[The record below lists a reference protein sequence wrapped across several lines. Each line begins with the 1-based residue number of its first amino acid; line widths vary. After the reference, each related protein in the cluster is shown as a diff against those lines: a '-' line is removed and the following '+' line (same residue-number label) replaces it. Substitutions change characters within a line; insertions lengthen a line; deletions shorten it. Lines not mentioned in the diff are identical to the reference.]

1 MNIYKCQQYF
11 NNFVKDLGG
20 IAAERIVYNDDMLTV
35 SAIKD
40 LYMVRN
46 MIDIKWGQ
54 TDNVKYVLIDN
65 AYEVANKYIVNER
78 DRLEH
83 LVEIVMEKKIL
94 NGLEI
99 VEVCLFFQNKFK
111 LFS

>member
-46 MIDIKWGQ
+46 MI
-54 TDNVKYVLIDN
+54 DNVKYVLIDN

>member
-11 NNFVKDLGG
+11 NNFAKDLGG

-46 MIDIKWGQ
+46 MI
-54 TDNVKYVLIDN
+54 DNVKYVLIDN

-83 LVEIVMEKKIL
+83 LVEIVMEKKFL

>member
-46 MIDIKWGQ
+46 MID
-54 TDNVKYVLIDN
+54 NVKYVLIDN

-83 LVEIVMEKKIL
+83 LVEIVMEKKFL

>member
-20 IAAERIVYNDDMLTV
+20 IAAERIVYYDDMLTV

-46 MIDIKWGQ
+46 MI
-54 TDNVKYVLIDN
+54 DNVKYVLIDN

-83 LVEIVMEKKIL
+83 LVEIVMEKKFL